1 MEKSLELKEKE
12 NKNKKGICRI
22 ELQVYGTLEKRVEFK
37 KLKATRCLFSFEIEI
52 LDLASQK
59 EIFFSKEK
67 NKKDGD
73 EVLGMKLVNKII
85 NEKEILIKEELT
97 LKDFISLKYKDKD
110 ILLNISNKK
119 LSQFGISAKILNVSY
134 GAFLQSN
141 DSFDWYRISFEEMKE
156 ILEKVNYVNFNENI
170 EFDRKMIF

>member
-12 NKNKKGICRI
+12 NKGKKGICRI

-37 KLKATRCLFSFEIEI
+37 QLKATRCLFSFEIEI

-73 EVLGMKLVNKII
+73 EVLGMKLVNKVI

-97 LKDFISLKYKDKD
+97 LKDFISLNYKDKD
-110 ILLNISNKK
+110 ILLNISNTK
-119 LSQFGISAKILNVSY
+119 LSQLGISAKILNVSY
-134 GAFLQSN
+134 GAFLQSIDN
-141 DSFDWYRISFEEMKE
+141 FDWYKISFEEMKE
-156 ILEKVNYVNFNENI
+156 ILEKVNYVNFNEKI
-170 EFDRKMIF
+170 EFDRKIIF

>member
-1 MEKSLELKEKE
+1 MEKSLELKEKV

-22 ELQVYGTLEKRVEFK
+22 ELQVYSTLEKRVEFK
-37 KLKATRCLFSFEIEI
+37 QLKATRCLFSFEIEI

-85 NEKEILIKEELT
+85 NEKKILIKEELT
-97 LKDFISLKYKDKD
+97 LKDFITLNYKDKD

-119 LSQFGISAKILNVSY
+119 LSQLGISAKILNVSY

-141 DSFDWYRISFEEMKE
+141 DSFDWYKISFEEMKE

>member
-22 ELQVYGTLEKRVEFK
+22 ELQVYSTLEKRVEFK
-37 KLKATRCLFSFEIEI
+37 QLKATRCLFSFEIEI

-85 NEKEILIKEELT
+85 NEKKILIKEELT
-97 LKDFISLKYKDKD
+97 LKDFITLNYKDKD

-119 LSQFGISAKILNVSY
+119 LSQLGISAKILNVSY
-134 GAFLQSN
+134 GVFLQSN
-141 DSFDWYRISFEEMKE
+141 DSFDWYKISFEEMKE

>member
-22 ELQVYGTLEKRVEFK
+22 ELQVYGTLEKRIEFK
-37 KLKATRCLFSFEIEI
+37 QLKATRCLFSFEIEI

-73 EVLGMKLVNKII
+73 EVLGMKLVNKVID
-85 NEKEILIKEELT
+85 EKKILIKEELT
-97 LKDFISLKYKDKD
+97 LKDFITLKYKDKD

-119 LSQFGISAKILNVSY
+119 LSQLGISAKILNVSY
-134 GAFLQSN
+134 GAFLQSI
-141 DSFDWYRISFEEMKE
+141 DSFDWYKISFEEMKE
-156 ILEKVNYVNFNENI
+156 ILEKVNYINFNEKI

>member
-12 NKNKKGICRI
+12 NKGKKGICRI

-73 EVLGMKLVNKII
+73 EILGMKLVNKII
-85 NEKEILIKEELT
+85 DEKEILIKEEFT
-97 LKDFISLKYKDKD
+97 LKDFISLNYKNKD

-119 LSQFGISAKILNVSY
+119 LSQIGISAKILNASY
-134 GAFLQSN
+134 GAFLQSI
-141 DSFDWYRISFEEMKE
+141 DSFDWYKISFEEMKE

>member
-37 KLKATRCLFSFEIEI
+37 QLKATRCLFSFEIEI

-97 LKDFISLKYKDKD
+97 LKDFITLNYKNKD
-110 ILLNISNKK
+110 ILLSISNKK
-119 LSQFGISAKILNVSY
+119 LSQLGISAKILNVSY
-134 GAFLQSN
+134 GAFLQSI
-141 DSFDWYRISFEEMKE
+141 DSFDWYKISFEEMKE
-156 ILEKVNYVNFNENI
+156 ILEKVNYINFNEKI

>member
-12 NKNKKGICRI
+12 NKDKKGICRI
-22 ELQVYGTLEKRVEFK
+22 ELQVYGTLEKGVEFK
-37 KLKATRCLFSFEIEI
+37 QLKATRCLFSFEIEI

-73 EVLGMKLVNKII
+73 EILGMKLVNKII
-85 NEKEILIKEELT
+85 DEKEILIKEELT
-97 LKDFISLKYKDKD
+97 LKDFISLNYKDKD

-119 LSQFGISAKILNVSY
+119 LSQLGISAKILNVSY
-134 GAFLQSN
+134 GAFLQSI
-141 DSFDWYRISFEEMKE
+141 DSFDWYKISFEEMKE
-156 ILEKVNYVNFNENI
+156 ILEKVNYVNFNEKI

>member
-1 MEKSLELKEKE
+1 MIKYKYL
-12 NKNKKGICRI
+12 KNKKGICRI

-85 NEKEILIKEELT
+85 DENEILIKEEFT
-97 LKDFISLKYKDKD
+97 LKDFITLNYKDKD

-119 LSQFGISAKILNVSY
+119 LSQLGISAKILNVSY
-134 GAFLQSN
+134 GAFLQSI
-141 DSFDWYRISFEEMKE
+141 DSFDWYKISFDEMKE
-156 ILEKVNYVNFNENI
+156 ILEKVNYINFNEKI

>member
-12 NKNKKGICRI
+12 NKGKKGICRI

-67 NKKDGD
+67 NKT
-73 EVLGMKLVNKII
+73 
-85 NEKEILIKEELT
+85 EIMMLRKNIWKNFT
-97 LKDFISLKYKDKD
+97 FY
-110 ILLNISNKK
+110 IL
-119 LSQFGISAKILNVSY
+119 Q
-134 GAFLQSN
+134 
-141 DSFDWYRISFEEMKE
+141 E
-156 ILEKVNYVNFNENI
+156 
-170 EFDRKMIF
+170 

>member
-22 ELQVYGTLEKRVEFK
+22 ELQVYSTLEKRVEFK
-37 KLKATRCLFSFEIEI
+37 QLKATRCLFSFEIEI

-85 NEKEILIKEELT
+85 NEKKILIKEELT
-97 LKDFISLKYKDKD
+97 LKDFITLNYKDKD

-119 LSQFGISAKILNVSY
+119 LSQLGISAKILNVSY

-141 DSFDWYRISFEEMKE
+141 DSFDWYKISFDEMKE
-156 ILEKVNYVNFNENI
+156 ILEKVNYVNFNEKI

>member
-1 MEKSLELKEKE
+1 MEKSFELKEKE

-37 KLKATRCLFSFEIEI
+37 QLKATRCLFSFEIEI

-97 LKDFISLKYKDKD
+97 LKDFITLNYKDKD
-110 ILLNISNKK
+110 ILLSISNKK
-119 LSQFGISAKILNVSY
+119 LSQLGISAKILNVSY
-134 GAFLQSN
+134 GAFLQSI
-141 DSFDWYRISFEEMKE
+141 DSFDWYKISFEEMKE
-156 ILEKVNYVNFNENI
+156 ILEKVNYINFNEKI

>member
-22 ELQVYGTLEKRVEFK
+22 ELQVYSTLEKRVEFK
-37 KLKATRCLFSFEIEI
+37 QLKATRCLFSFEIEI

-85 NEKEILIKEELT
+85 NEKKILIKEELT
-97 LKDFISLKYKDKD
+97 LKDFITLNYKDKD

-119 LSQFGISAKILNVSY
+119 LSQLGISAKILNVSY

-141 DSFDWYRISFEEMKE
+141 DSFDWYKISFEEMKE

>member
-12 NKNKKGICRI
+12 NKGKKGICRI

-37 KLKATRCLFSFEIEI
+37 HLKATRCLFPFEIEI

-67 NKKDGD
+67 NKK
-73 EVLGMKLVNKII
+73 V
-85 NEKEILIKEELT
+85 
-97 LKDFISLKYKDKD
+97 SLNYKDKD

-119 LSQFGISAKILNVSY
+119 LSQLGISAKILNVSY
-134 GAFLQSN
+134 GAFLQSIDN
-141 DSFDWYRISFEEMKE
+141 YDWYRISFDEMKE
-156 ILEKVNYVNFNENI
+156 ILEKVNYVNFNEKI

>member
-37 KLKATRCLFSFEIEI
+37 QLKATRCLFSFEIEI

-85 NEKEILIKEELT
+85 DGKEILIKEELT
-97 LKDFISLKYKDKD
+97 LKDFITLNYKDKD
-110 ILLNISNKK
+110 IFLNISNKK
-119 LSQFGISAKILNVSY
+119 LSQLGISAKILNVSY

-156 ILEKVNYVNFNENI
+156 ILEKVNYVNFNEKI

>member
-12 NKNKKGICRI
+12 NKDKKGICRI

-37 KLKATRCLFSFEIEI
+37 QLKATRCLFSFEIEI

-59 EIFFSKEK
+59 EVFFSKEK

-73 EVLGMKLVNKII
+73 EILGMKLVNKII

-97 LKDFISLKYKDKD
+97 LKDFISLNYKDKD

-119 LSQFGISAKILNVSY
+119 LSQLGISAKILNVSY
-134 GAFLQSN
+134 GAFLQSV
-141 DSFDWYRISFEEMKE
+141 DSFDWYKISFEEMKE
-156 ILEKVNYVNFNENI
+156 ILEKVNYVNFNEKI

>member
-22 ELQVYGTLEKRVEFK
+22 EVQVYGTLEKRVEFK

-85 NEKEILIKEELT
+85 DENEILVKEELT

-134 GAFLQSN
+134 GAFLQSM
-141 DSFDWYRISFEEMKE
+141 DSFDWYKISFEEMKE
-156 ILEKVNYVNFNENI
+156 ILEKVNYINFNEKI

>member
-12 NKNKKGICRI
+12 NKDKKGICRI

-37 KLKATRCLFSFEIEI
+37 QLKATRCLFSFEIEI

-73 EVLGMKLVNKII
+73 EILGMKLVNKII
-85 NEKEILIKEELT
+85 DEKEILIKEELT
-97 LKDFISLKYKDKD
+97 LKDFISLNYKDKD

-119 LSQFGISAKILNVSY
+119 LSQLGISAKILNVSY
-134 GAFLQSN
+134 GAFLQSI
-141 DSFDWYRISFEEMKE
+141 DSFDWYKISFEEMKE
-156 ILEKVNYVNFNENI
+156 ILEKVNYVNFNEKI

>member
-1 MEKSLELKEKE
+1 MQKTLELKEKE

-22 ELQVYGTLEKRVEFK
+22 ELQVYCTLGKRVEFK
-37 KLKATRCLFSFEIEI
+37 QLKATRCLFSFEIEI

-73 EVLGMKLVNKII
+73 EVLGMKLVNKVID
-85 NEKEILIKEELT
+85 EKEILTKEEFT
-97 LKDFISLKYKDKD
+97 LKDFITLKDKD
-110 ILLNISNKK
+110 VRLNISNKK
-119 LSQFGISAKILNVSY
+119 LSQLGISAKILNISY
-134 GAFLQSN
+134 GAFLQSM
-141 DSFDWYRISFEEMKE
+141 DSFDWYKISFDEMKE
-156 ILEKVNYVNFNENI
+156 ILEKVNYVNFNEKI

>member
-37 KLKATRCLFSFEIEI
+37 QLKATRCLFSFEIEI

-73 EVLGMKLVNKII
+73 EILGMKLVNKII
-85 NEKEILIKEELT
+85 NENEILIKEELT
-97 LKDFISLKYKDKD
+97 LKDFISLNYKDKD

-119 LSQFGISAKILNVSY
+119 LSQLGISAKILNVSY
-134 GAFLQSN
+134 GAFLQSI
-141 DSFDWYRISFEEMKE
+141 DSFDWYKISFEEMKE
-156 ILEKVNYVNFNENI
+156 ILEKVNYINFNEKI

>member
-12 NKNKKGICRI
+12 NKDKKGICRI

-37 KLKATRCLFSFEIEI
+37 QLKATRCLFSFEIEI

-59 EIFFSKEK
+59 EVFFSKEK

-73 EVLGMKLVNKII
+73 EILGMKLVNKII

-97 LKDFISLKYKDKD
+97 LKDFISLNYKDKD

-119 LSQFGISAKILNVSY
+119 LSQLGISAKILNVSY
-134 GAFLQSN
+134 GAFLQN
-141 DSFDWYRISFEEMKE
+141 LDSFDWYKISFEEMKE
-156 ILEKVNYVNFNENI
+156 ILEKVNYVNFNEKI

>member
-12 NKNKKGICRI
+12 NKDKKGICRI

-37 KLKATRCLFSFEIEI
+37 QLKATRCLFSFEIEI

-73 EVLGMKLVNKII
+73 EILGMKLVNKII
-85 NEKEILIKEELT
+85 DEKEILIKEELT
-97 LKDFISLKYKDKD
+97 LKDFISLNYKDKD

-119 LSQFGISAKILNVSY
+119 LSQLGISAKILNVSY
-134 GAFLQSN
+134 GAFLQSI
-141 DSFDWYRISFEEMKE
+141 DSFDWYKISFEEMKE
-156 ILEKVNYVNFNENI
+156 ILEMLILTRKLSLI
-170 EFDRKMIF
+170 EK

>member
-37 KLKATRCLFSFEIEI
+37 QLKATRCLFSFEIEI

-73 EVLGMKLVNKII
+73 EVLGIKLVKKVID
-85 NEKEILIKEELT
+85 EKKILIKEELT
-97 LKDFISLKYKDKD
+97 LKDFISLNYKDKD

-119 LSQFGISAKILNVSY
+119 LSQLGISAKILNVSY
-134 GAFLQSN
+134 GAFLQSI
-141 DSFDWYRISFEEMKE
+141 DSFDWYKISFEEMKE
-156 ILEKVNYVNFNENI
+156 ILEKVNYINFNEKI

>member
-12 NKNKKGICRI
+12 NKDKKGICRI

-37 KLKATRCLFSFEIEI
+37 QLKATRCLFSFEIEL

-73 EVLGMKLVNKII
+73 EVLGMKLVNKVI

-97 LKDFISLKYKDKD
+97 LKNFINLSYKDKD

-119 LSQFGISAKILNVSY
+119 LSQLGISAKILNVSY
-134 GAFLQSN
+134 GAFLQSL
-141 DSFDWYRISFEEMKE
+141 DSFDWYKISFEEMKE
-156 ILEKVNYVNFNENI
+156 ILEKVNYVNFNEKLSLI
-170 EFDRKMIF
+170 EK

>member
-12 NKNKKGICRI
+12 NKDKKGICRI

-59 EIFFSKEK
+59 EIFFSNEK

-73 EVLGMKLVNKII
+73 EILGMKLVNKII
-85 NEKEILIKEELT
+85 DEKEILIKEELT
-97 LKDFISLKYKDKD
+97 LKDFISLNYKDKD

-119 LSQFGISAKILNVSY
+119 LSQLGISAKILNVSY
-134 GAFLQSN
+134 GAFLQSI
-141 DSFDWYRISFEEMKE
+141 DSFDWYKISFEEMKE
-156 ILEKVNYVNFNENI
+156 ILEKVNYVNFNEKI

>member
-12 NKNKKGICRI
+12 NKDKKGICRI

-73 EVLGMKLVNKII
+73 EILGMKLVNKII
-85 NEKEILIKEELT
+85 DEKEILIKEELT
-97 LKDFISLKYKDKD
+97 LKDFISLNYKDKD

-119 LSQFGISAKILNVSY
+119 LSQLGISAKILNVSY
-134 GAFLQSN
+134 GAFLQSI
-141 DSFDWYRISFEEMKE
+141 DSFDWYKISFEEMKE
-156 ILEKVNYVNFNENI
+156 ILEKVNYVNFNEKI

>member
-12 NKNKKGICRI
+12 NKSKKGICRI

-37 KLKATRCLFSFEIEI
+37 QLKATRCLFSFEIEI

-73 EVLGMKLVNKII
+73 EILGMKLVNKII
-85 NEKEILIKEELT
+85 NEKEILIKEKLT
-97 LKDFISLKYKDKD
+97 LKDFISLNYKDKD

-119 LSQFGISAKILNVSY
+119 LSQLGISAKILNVSY
-134 GAFLQSN
+134 SAFLQSV
-141 DSFDWYRISFEEMKE
+141 DSFDWYKISFEEMKE
-156 ILEKVNYVNFNENI
+156 ILEKVNYVNFNEKI

>member
-22 ELQVYGTLEKRVEFK
+22 ELQVYSTLEKRVEFK
-37 KLKATRCLFSFEIEI
+37 QLKATRCLFSFEIEI

-85 NEKEILIKEELT
+85 NEKKILIKEELT
-97 LKDFISLKYKDKD
+97 LKDFITLNYKDKD

-119 LSQFGISAKILNVSY
+119 LSQLGISAKILNVSY

-141 DSFDWYRISFEEMKE
+141 DSFDWYKISFDEMKE

>member
-12 NKNKKGICRI
+12 NKDKKGICRI
-22 ELQVYGTLEKRVEFK
+22 ELQIYGTLEKRVEFK
-37 KLKATRCLFSFEIEI
+37 QLKATRCLFSFEIEI

-73 EVLGMKLVNKII
+73 EILGMKFENKII

-97 LKDFISLKYKDKD
+97 LKDFISLNYKDKD
-110 ILLNISNKK
+110 ILLNISNTK
-119 LSQFGISAKILNVSY
+119 LSQLGISAKILNVSY
-134 GAFLQSN
+134 GVFLQSV
-141 DSFDWYRISFEEMKE
+141 DSLDWYKISFEEMKE
-156 ILEKVNYVNFNENI
+156 ILEKVNYVNFNEKI

>member
-1 MEKSLELKEKE
+1 MQKTLELKEKE

-22 ELQVYGTLEKRVEFK
+22 ELQVYCTLEKRVEFK
-37 KLKATRCLFSFEIEI
+37 QLKATRCLFSFEIEI

-73 EVLGMKLVNKII
+73 EVLGMKLVNKVID
-85 NEKEILIKEELT
+85 EKEILTKEEFT
-97 LKDFISLKYKDKD
+97 LKDFITLNYKNKD
-110 ILLNISNKK
+110 VRLNISNKK
-119 LSQFGISAKILNVSY
+119 LSQLGISAKILNVSY
-134 GAFLQSN
+134 GAFLQSM
-141 DSFDWYRISFEEMKE
+141 DSFDWYKISFDEMKE
-156 ILEKVNYVNFNENI
+156 ILEKVNYVNFNEKI

>member
-12 NKNKKGICRI
+12 NKGKKGICRI

-37 KLKATRCLFSFEIEI
+37 HLKATRCLFSFEIEI

-73 EVLGMKLVNKII
+73 EILGMKLVNKI
-85 NEKEILIKEELT
+85 KE
-97 LKDFISLKYKDKD
+97 FI
-110 ILLNISNKK
+110 
-119 LSQFGISAKILNVSY
+119 
-134 GAFLQSN
+134 
-141 DSFDWYRISFEEMKE
+141 
-156 ILEKVNYVNFNENI
+156 
-170 EFDRKMIF
+170 

>member
-22 ELQVYGTLEKRVEFK
+22 ELQVYSTLEKRVEFK
-37 KLKATRCLFSFEIEI
+37 QLKATRCLFSFEIEI

-85 NEKEILIKEELT
+85 NKKKILIKEELT
-97 LKDFISLKYKDKD
+97 LKDFITLNYKDKD

-119 LSQFGISAKILNVSY
+119 LSQLGISAKILNVSY

-141 DSFDWYRISFEEMKE
+141 DSFDWYKISFEEMKE

>member
-12 NKNKKGICRI
+12 NKNKKGVCRI

-37 KLKATRCLFSFEIEI
+37 QLKATRCLFSFEIEI

-85 NEKEILIKEELT
+85 NEKEILVKEELT
-97 LKDFISLKYKDKD
+97 LKDFITLNYKDKD

-119 LSQFGISAKILNVSY
+119 LSQLGISAKILNVSY

-156 ILEKVNYVNFNENI
+156 ILEKVNYVDFNEKI

>member
-22 ELQVYGTLEKRVEFK
+22 ELQVYSTLEKRVEFK
-37 KLKATRCLFSFEIEI
+37 QLKATRCLFSFEIEI

-85 NEKEILIKEELT
+85 NEKKILIKEELT
-97 LKDFISLKYKDKD
+97 LKDFITLNYKDKD

-119 LSQFGISAKILNVSY
+119 LSQLGISAKILNVSY

-141 DSFDWYRISFEEMKE
+141 DSFDWYKISFDEMKE
-156 ILEKVNYVNFNENI
+156 ILEKVNYVNFNEKI
-170 EFDRKMIF
+170 EFDRKIIF

>member
-1 MEKSLELKEKE
+1 MEKSIELKEKE

-156 ILEKVNYVNFNENI
+156 ILEKVNYVNFNEKI
-170 EFDRKMIF
+170 EFDRKIIF